1 MGTVQQRELPAQGG
15 VCRTMRIQVV
25 HCHPLVT
32 GYNHALYEVIVETLR
47 ANGHDV
53 VATDL
58 YREGFQPAMT
68 ERERQT
74 YMQEAYDCSAVS
86 DHAETLK
93 SVEGLILCF
102 PHWWFSMP
110 AMLKGWVDRVWGPGI
125 AFDYDPKDKHLVPAL
140 RNIRL
145 FGVVTSYGSPWWIV
159 TLFAGNAGKK
169 VLMRGMKPLCAKDV
183 RSFYMAH
190 YSMDHSTPHSRKTF
204 LEKVRARVARL

>member
-1 MGTVQQRELPAQGG
+1 
-15 VCRTMRIQVV
+15 MRIQVV

-32 GYNHALYEVIVETLR
+32 GYSHALYEAIVETLR
-47 ANGHDV
+47 ANGHEV

-74 YMQEAYDCSAVS
+74 YMEETYDYSAVA
-86 DHAETLK
+86 DYAETLK
-93 SVEGLILCF
+93 SVDGIVLCF
-102 PHWWFSMP
+102 PHRWFSMP
-110 AMLKGWVDRVWGPGI
+110 AMLKGWVDRVWGPNI
-125 AFDYDPKDKHLVPAL
+125 AFDYDATDKHLEPAL
-140 RNIRL
+140 RNIKL

-190 YSMDHSTPHSRKTF
+190 YGMDHSTPATRQAF